1 MRRKEALL
9 KTAIIVLVILSL
21 VGCSEKRNT
30 VSPEAKTAKTL
41 EESTQEILDYQNVE
55 TDISE
60 QEELSEVPDREE
72 ISIDYPFKD
81 SEEYTLTL
89 AKMLDSSNEYELML
103 YGKDGEVLQQ
113 IPCGKLAEP
122 IEFSYDGLDY
132 SDENDLEIFSSE
144 STTGLLFLWEEDRF
158 SREVI
163 EIPKYDEL
171 RGRSMLTVTEEGEK
185 LEKRIYLLNKEKK
198 RVDEIRSYSL
208 NKESGQLM
216 IRDSLEDVNL
226 FDGIIRLDEE
236 KNPEN
241 VEYFNMLLWND
252 IYMPGN
258 FEEQSLLPVWVGED
272 FETEVQTDSGFE
284 KIQNE
289 VFGNPGYTKDY
300 ESRQE
305 LLEEFGFADSE
316 PMYQFFDQYGEIQL
330 ELYMDDAM
338 ENICGIYH
346 EYAFNS
352 ELEKVDFSQYGFT
365 LRVLYEG
372 EWEERDKYSLKNVNG
387 YDGTEYGDWIKDYEA
402 NVVWREDGRPDYY
415 ESTGR
420 IDDYPERSTLISINF
435 VYREDGTLYF
445 RDYDHNGLAFET
457 FLSYLDSYYDEKER
471 VVYEKGY
478 ITHGHVEYYYFYEEE
493 IDKPAYCLYLDHNLG
508 YVIPQ
513 MIRYH

>member
-1 MRRKEALL
+1 MRRKEDLL
-9 KTAIIVLVILSL
+9 KTVIIVMFILGMT
-21 VGCSEKRNT
+21 GCSGKRDA
-30 VSPEAKTAKTL
+30 VSSEAETAEPM
-41 EESTQEILDYQNVE
+41 EESTQEVLDEQK
-55 TDISE
+55 TDIPE
-60 QEELSEVPDREE
+60 QEDLSEVPDREE

-81 SEEYTLTL
+81 SEEYTLVL
-89 AKMLDSSNEYELML
+89 AKLLDFSNDYELML
-103 YGKDGEVLQQ
+103 YGKEGEVLQQ

-122 IEFSYDGLDY
+122 IEFSYDGLAY
-132 SDENDLEIFSSE
+132 SDENDLEIFSSG
-144 STTGLLFLWEEDRF
+144 STAGLLFLWEGDRF
-158 SREVI
+158 SREAI

-171 RGRSMLTVTEEGEK
+171 RGRSMLTVTEEGNK

-208 NKESGQLM
+208 NRESGRLL
-216 IRDSLEDVNL
+216 IRDSLEGVNL

-236 KNPEN
+236 NNPEN
-241 VEYFNMLLWND
+241 AEYFNMLLWNE

-258 FEEQSLLPVWVGED
+258 FEEQSLLPVWVEED

-284 KIQNE
+284 KIQNKF
-289 VFGNPGYTKDY
+289 FGNPGYTKDY

-305 LLEEFGFADSE
+305 FLEEFGFADNE
-316 PMYQFFDQYGEIQL
+316 PMYQYFNQHGELQL

-387 YDGTEYGDWIKDYEA
+387 YDSTESGDWITDYEA
-402 NVVWREDGRPDYY
+402 NAVYREDGRPDYF
-415 ESTGR
+415 ESSGR

-435 VYREDGTLYF
+435 VYREDGTLYY
-445 RDYDHNGLAFET
+445 RDYDHNSLAFET
-457 FLSYLDSYYDEKER
+457 YLSYLDSYYDEKER

-478 ITHGHVEYYYFYEEE
+478 ITHGHVEYYYIYEDES
-493 IDKPAYCLYLDHNLG
+493 DKPAYCLYLDHNLG
-508 YVIPQ
+508 YEIPE
-513 MIRYH
+513 MVKYH